1 MVVQDPHW
9 IELDNFNQS
18 DIFEKQLRD
27 FIKKSGEPSI
37 VLLML
42 PQERQYKLYKNIC
55 YNLNVVTQ
63 VLAARTVRKFNL
75 SVATNVLKQINSKLG
90 GDLFHLQFSKEL
102 SLKTMLIGIDVCHS
116 GPSSIVGFCA
126 SINKTMSQYYSE
138 KINQRR
144 G

>member
-55 YNLNVVTQ
+55 YNLNVVT
-63 VLAARTVRKFNL
+63 
-75 SVATNVLKQINSKLG
+75 
-90 GDLFHLQFSKEL
+90 
-102 SLKTMLIGIDVCHS
+102 
-116 GPSSIVGFCA
+116 
-126 SINKTMSQYYSE
+126 
-138 KINQRR
+138 
-144 G
+144 